1 MSYQEKKYN
10 QNGKFNRNSVGPV
23 PTLSSDISIFNRPS
37 YIMSGATS
45 IECPYVT
52 CNINDVPYNDIFT
65 GTTDCF
71 TVSALSGTCFNSI
84 NWVTNIYED
93 SVLKYTKN
101 FYSSTE
107 LTGPIIDVTTFSGSV
122 VTAFNT
128 LKYDYTF
135 DGTGF
140 TVTNNTGVKNLTL
153 ELTTELDY
161 DVNCP
166 VTGNTTGFTSCSC
179 PVGYTATTANDGCQK
194 TTTTASTYNGSNLTI
209 ASGTKRV
216 EYSDNG
222 AYFYP
227 NITSLSSSELPLRRT
242 SATTN
247 LATQT
252 NVPIIHTNI
261 SSSSNTFWNNNG
273 GNTLNGGGRLN
284 FSGVYAISSE
294 FLGFATCIEILETKT
309 YYIGIA
315 GDNYVKFYVDGEFIL
330 DLTATSYSE
339 NFKVWHV
346 IPYTLT
352 SGKHIIE
359 LYGKDGSSTPTAFGA
374 EIYNPSDL
382 ATLTGA
388 TTTGTTGLV
397 FSSHNEIGNTYN
409 AGSTGGSYGYTCSTG
424 YSLDTCSGGTPV
436 CTLIENED
444 ISCIFTGSCETNQT
458 VCDLDF
464 SGITINDENVHVLT
478 GQTEFNLTFDF
489 TGNTTSFIDNNAKFK
504 YNIHKYVPGLNR
516 FNGVPVY
523 SSEYINWSV
532 FSGTSAYTTS
542 ITASTIDPDGE
553 YIIKGQ
559 FNHDVSTEFGKL
571 LGYNY
576 TTVPSLNGDPYGIYQ
591 SNNDK
596 YFITFKEAD
605 IPTFVNSEVNNGGAL
620 NGLTVSSILL
630 DGTTTEFNLPP
641 NEGDYLISLNGIT
654 LSPQY
659 DYTLSQIEVDDEFV
673 TNLKLSGQTFSED
686 ILTYTFT
693 NSQLTNNIKS
703 DSFDISSAI
712 VSGATN
718 GQGLN
723 KVYYNTTKNKY
734 ELYLSTTPIT
744 SNDIGITLN
753 GITLANN
760 VDYFQ
765 SNTNPKR
772 IILEG
777 NLIISDLL
785 TAYYNGDTNIQ
796 GNQFGTGVTVSWV
809 IENAPINNEGLFTV
823 QISNDEYFDT
833 IVSSGTTSYTT
844 NETNYGQL
852 INLVGTFGDKQ
863 YYRVKNEKKF
873 KNLCG
878 EILTTEKYSEIIEIT
893 IQTNLNNS
901 Y

>member
-101 FYSSTE
+101 FYSSTG
-107 LTGPIIDVTTFSGSV
+107 LTGPIIDVATFSGSV

-179 PVGYTATTANDGCQK
+179 PAGYTATTANDGCQK
-194 TTTTASTYNGSNLTI
+194 TTTTASTFNGL
-209 ASGTKRV
+209 GTTVVAGNADINYGKF
-216 EYSDNG
+216 G
-222 AYFYP
+222 AYFFTDVT
-227 NITSLSSSELPLRRT
+227 NITDLPLTRTSSS
-242 SATTN
+242 TN
-247 LATQT
+247 LSTQGGT
-252 NVPIIHTNI
+252 TITPTNI
-261 SSSSNTFWNNNG
+261 SSPTNTFWDSNG
-273 GNTLNGGGRLN
+273 STSQGRLN
-284 FSGVYAISSE
+284 NVGVFASSTE
-294 FLGFATCIEILETKT
+294 WLGFTECIEITETKV

-315 GDNYVKFYVDGEFIL
+315 ADNYIKFSIDGVMIL
-330 DLTATSYSE
+330 DIPTSQTHAATF
-339 NFKVWHV
+339 NVWHV

-359 LYGKDGSSTPTAFGA
+359 VYGRNDSGNKSFGA
-374 EIYNPSDL
+374 EIYNPTDL

-388 TTTGTTGLV
+388 TTTSTTGLI
-397 FSSHNEIGNTYN
+397 FSTFNKIGGNYDLGT
-409 AGSTGGSYGYTCSTG
+409 TMGYTCPSG
-424 YSLDTCSGGTPV
+424 YVLDKCEGGTPV
-436 CTLIENED
+436 CSKIENED
-444 ISCIFTGSCETNQT
+444 ITCLFTGSCETNQT

>member
-71 TVSALSGTCFNSI
+71 TVSALSGSCFNSI
-84 NWVTNIYED
+84 DWITNVYED
-93 SVLKYTKN
+93 SALKYSKN

-107 LTGPIIDVTTFSGSV
+107 FTGPIIDVTTFSGSV
-122 VTAFNT
+122 VTAFDT

-140 TVTNNTGVKNLTL
+140 TVTNNTGLKNLTL

-161 DVNCP
+161 DINCP

-179 PVGYTATTANDGCQK
+179 PAGYTATTANNVCK
-194 TTTTASTYNGSNLTI
+194 KVITTASTYNGAAFTVVAGDTDSGYAASGAHFWPSLDNLT
-209 ASGTKRV
+209 
-216 EYSDNG
+216 
-222 AYFYP
+222 
-227 NITSLSSSELPLRRT
+227 LPLYRHNGPANTLHQGSSGGPIVT
-242 SATTN
+242 SIA
-247 LATQT
+247 
-252 NVPIIHTNI
+252 NV
-261 SSSSNTFWNNNG
+261 SSNFWG
-273 GNTLNGGGRLN
+273 KFISGNDSFGRLN
-284 FSGVYAISSE
+284 NGVGVKSSSASSE
-294 FLGFATCIEILETKT
+294 WVGFSSCVNIPTTGT

-315 GDNYVKFYVDGEFIL
+315 GDQYFKFRLNGDEIL
-330 DLTATSYSE
+330 LGYTVNNSF
-339 NFKVWHV
+339 NWGVWHMIPLTLYSGINV
-346 IPYTLT
+346 IEME
-352 SGKHIIE
+352 GKNA
-359 LYGKDGSSTPTAFGA
+359 GGDMSFGA
-374 EIYNPSDL
+374 EIYSADT
-382 ATLTGA
+382 ATLISATSIGDTGLIFS
-388 TTTGTTGLV
+388 TNSEIGGEFDLGTTV
-397 FSSHNEIGNTYN
+397 
-409 AGSTGGSYGYTCSTG
+409 G
-424 YSLDTCSGGTPV
+424 YSCPSNYALNTCDGGTPV
-436 CTLIENED
+436 CSKIETSSED
-444 ISCIFTGSCETNQT
+444 CVFTGSCETKQT
-458 VCDLDF
+458 VCNLDF
-464 SGITINDENVHVLT
+464 SGITLNDDNVHVLT

-489 TGNTTSFIDNNAKFK
+489 TGNTSSFIDNNAKFK

-523 SSEYINWSV
+523 SSEYINWSG

-591 SNNDK
+591 SNKDK
-596 YFITFKEAD
+596 YFIAFKEAD
-605 IPTFVNSEVNNGGAL
+605 TPALENGEVGDGVAL
-620 NGLTVSSILL
+620 NGLTVLSVLL
-630 DGTTTEFNLPP
+630 DGTTTEFNLPLS
-641 NEGDYLISLNGIT
+641 NGAYLISLNGIT
-654 LSPQY
+654 LSPEY
-659 DYTLSQIEVDDEFV
+659 DYSITQIDLDDDVVSKLTLSA
-673 TNLKLSGQTFSED
+673 QTFNED
-686 ILTYTFT
+686 ILTYAFT
-693 NSQLTNNIKS
+693 NGIENNNVKA
-703 DSFDISSAI
+703 DSFDIASTI

-718 GQGLN
+718 QEGAN
-723 KVYYNTTKNKY
+723 TVYYNTTKGKY
-734 ELYLSTTPIT
+734 ELYLSRTPIT
-744 SNDIGITLN
+744 SNDIVITLN

-765 SNTNPKR
+765 SNTNSKR

-777 NLIISDLL
+777 DLIISDLL
-785 TAYYNGDTNIQ
+785 TAYYNTSTNIQ
-796 GNQFGTGVTVSWV
+796 GNQFGTGVTVSWS
-809 IENAPINNEGLFTV
+809 IQNAPINNDGLFTV
-823 QISNDEYFDT
+823 QTSNDNNFT
-833 IVSSGTTSYTT
+833 SIVSSGTTSYIAGQTS
-844 NETNYGQL
+844 YGQL
-852 INLVGTFGDKQ
+852 ISLVGTFGDKQ
-863 YYRVKNEKKF
+863 YYRIKNEKRF

-878 EILTTEKYSEIIEIT
+878 ETLTTEKYSETVEIT

>member
-1 MSYQEKKYN
+1 MSYQERRYN

-23 PTLSSDISIFNRPS
+23 PTLSSDISIFSRPS

-52 CNINDVPYNDIFT
+52 CNINNIPYNDIFT

-71 TVSALSGTCFNSI
+71 TASALSGSCFNSI

-93 SVLKYTKN
+93 SILKYTKN
-101 FYSSTE
+101 FYSSTGF
-107 LTGPIIDVTTFSGSV
+107 TGPIIDVTTFSGSV
-122 VTAFNT
+122 VTAFDT
-128 LKYDYTF
+128 LNYDYTF

-140 TVTNNTGVKNLTL
+140 TVTNDTGVKNLIL

-161 DVNCP
+161 DINCP

-179 PVGYTATTANDGCQK
+179 PVGYTATTANDICK
-194 TTTTASTYNGSNLTI
+194 KVTTTASTYNGAAFTVVAGDTDSGYAASGAHFWPSLDNLT
-209 ASGTKRV
+209 
-216 EYSDNG
+216 
-222 AYFYP
+222 
-227 NITSLSSSELPLRRT
+227 LPLYR
-242 SATTN
+242 
-247 LATQT
+247 
-252 NVPIIHTNI
+252 H
-261 SSSSNTFWNNNG
+261 NG
-273 GNTLNGGGRLN
+273 PANTLHQGSSGGPVVTSVANVSSDFWGKFISNNDSFGRLN
-284 FSGVYAISSE
+284 NGVGVKSSSVSTQWVGFSSCVNIPTTG
-294 FLGFATCIEILETKT
+294 T

-315 GDNYVKFYVDGEFIL
+315 GDQYFKFRLNGDEIL
-330 DLTATSYSE
+330 LGYTVNNSF
-339 NFKVWHV
+339 NWGVWHM
-346 IPYTLT
+346 IPLTLY
-352 SGKHIIE
+352 SGINIIE
-359 LYGKDGSSTPTAFGA
+359 MEGKNAGGDMSFGA
-374 EIYNPSDL
+374 EIYSADT
-382 ATLTGA
+382 ATLISATSIGDTGLIFS
-388 TTTGTTGLV
+388 TNSEIGGEFDLGTTV
-397 FSSHNEIGNTYN
+397 
-409 AGSTGGSYGYTCSTG
+409 GYSCPSG
-424 YSLDTCSGGTPV
+424 YSLNTCGGGTPV
-436 CTLIENED
+436 CSNIETSPED
-444 ISCIFTGSCETNQT
+444 CVFTGTCETKQT
-458 VCDLDF
+458 ICDLDF

-504 YNIHKYVPGLNR
+504 YNIHKYVPELNR

-523 SSEYINWSV
+523 SSEYINWSG

-591 SNNDK
+591 SNKDK

-605 IPTFVNSEVNNGGAL
+605 TPELENGETGDGGTL
-620 NGLTVSSILL
+620 NGLTVLSVLL
-630 DGTTTEFNLPP
+630 DGTTTEFNLPLS
-641 NEGDYLISLNGIT
+641 NGAYLISLNGIT
-654 LSPQY
+654 LSPEY
-659 DYTLSQIEVDDEFV
+659 DYSITEIEVDEDFV
-673 TNLKLSGQTFSED
+673 SNLTLSAQTFNED
-686 ILTYTFT
+686 ILTYAFT
-693 NSQLTNNIKS
+693 NGIENNNIKA
-703 DSFDISSAI
+703 DSFDIASTI
-712 VSGATN
+712 VSGTTN
-718 GQGLN
+718 QEGAN
-723 KVYYNTTKNKY
+723 TVYYNTTKGKY
-734 ELYLSTTPIT
+734 ELYLSRTPIT
-744 SNDIGITLN
+744 SNDIIITLN

-785 TAYYNGDTNIQ
+785 TAYYNTSTNIQ
-796 GNQFGTGVTVSWV
+796 GNQFGTGVTVSWS
-809 IENAPINNEGLFTV
+809 IQNAPINNDGLFTV
-823 QISNDEYFDT
+823 QSSNDNNFT
-833 IVSSGTTSYTT
+833 SIVSSGTTSYIAGQTS
-844 NETNYGQL
+844 YGQL

-878 EILTTEKYSEIIEIT
+878 EILTTEKYSETVEIT